1 MCFVGSQD
9 CDRGLG
15 SACHCYRGFARTRT
29 IDKVLA
35 DVLVAKQTPIW
46 EPS

>member
-1 MCFVGSQD
+1 MSFAGSQES
-9 CDRGLG
+9 DRGLG
-15 SACHCYRGFARTRT
+15 SAFHYYRGFARTRT

>member
-1 MCFVGSQD
+1 MCLVGSQD
-9 CDRGLG
+9 SDPGLG
-15 SACHCYRGFARTRT
+15 STWHCYRGFARTRT

-35 DVLVAKQTPIW
+35 DVLVAKTPIW